1 MTKFLSTLM
10 IGVTLVGAA
19 PAFAGNTADIIQKGK
34 VNTIEAEQRGRDNS
48 FASAQEGLDNLL
60 KLKQRGR
67 NNSAEAFQDGDV
79 NVVDLDQARG
89 RRPAK
94 CGDPLAL
101 VLHPCR

>member
-34 VNTIEAEQRGRDNS
+34 VNTIDAEQRGRDNS
-48 FASAQEGLDNLL
+48 FASSQEGMNNLV
-60 KLKQRGR
+60 KRKHRGR
-67 NNSAEAFQDGDV
+67 KNIAEVLQDGDV
-79 NVVDLDQARG
+79 NVVDLDQGRG

-101 VLHPCR
+101 GFHPCR